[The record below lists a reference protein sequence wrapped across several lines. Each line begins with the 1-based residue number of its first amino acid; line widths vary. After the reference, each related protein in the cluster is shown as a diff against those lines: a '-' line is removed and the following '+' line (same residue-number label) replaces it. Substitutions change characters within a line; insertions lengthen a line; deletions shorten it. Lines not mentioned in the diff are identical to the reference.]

1 MNGTVLWMIF
11 NVVSLVLM
19 WYTIDHCLDHKVGRR
34 TLLLTVAGSILF
46 AHGIAYLTKQNS
58 AIDSLRPLVVASSF
72 AVPASFLYKNK
83 VFRKLLVVICV
94 YFTAVIAD
102 IGIYLLDPILGTSI
116 RFNEFSALDIWW
128 YTRYLGLQAILLFV
142 VYISLPKQFHDSVDR
157 LPARQYWFF
166 LFFPVSQFVLLT
178 EVYFSLSSH
187 PTTSNIILL
196 TILFLSCF
204 VADVVWFCEIR
215 RISDNARLKAEN
227 DLLGR
232 QIDAQREYYKLLT
245 ANYADLSM
253 MRHDIANHIYTIRA
267 LLQDGKSDEAMQ
279 YAAKLEQ
286 ARTARSVL
294 SACRNSIVHSFLQHR
309 LEELTAQAISAAF
322 EVSLAPQVGVS
333 DTDLIIALGNLL
345 DNAAEAC
352 ASASEK
358 RIWLTVTQVDGF
370 VHMETK
376 NTCAA
381 SPQPKKRRVAYLER
395 GVGTSILQALAEQYH
410 GSYISSPDDGMNHA
424 VLILREN
431 FGA

>member
-1 MNGTVLWMIF
+1 MKDGFIYMFYNAC
-11 NVVSLVLM
+11 SLAMM
-19 WYTIDHCLDHKVGRR
+19 WYTIDHCLDRRKGPQGIFLTEAGCVIGSLLVGYFAASLDVMRPIIMLTFFIVP
-34 TLLLTVAGSILF
+34 TL
-46 AHGIAYLTKQNS
+46 
-58 AIDSLRPLVVASSF
+58 
-72 AVPASFLYKNK
+72 FLYRNK
-83 VFRKLLVVICV
+83 TFRKLLVVICV
-94 YFTAVIAD
+94 FFTAVLAD
-102 IGIYLLDPILGTSI
+102 TLMFLLAPMQTLDIHDRRFYLLTH
-116 RFNEFSALDIWW
+116 WW
-128 YTRYLGLQAILLFV
+128 YIRCLFLQAIALFLV
-142 VYISLPKQFHDSVDR
+142 FILLPKRAADSVDR

-166 LFFPVSQFVLLT
+166 LFFPISQLALFAP
-178 EVYFSLSSH
+178 VYFSLGKQPSAQS
-187 PTTSNIILL
+187 ILL
-196 TILFLSCF
+196 VIVLSLVCLT
-204 VADVVWFCEIR
+204 ADIVWFREIR

-227 DLLGR
+227 DLLGK

-294 SACRNSIVHSFLQHR
+294 SACKNSIVHSFLQHR
-309 LEELTAQAISAAF
+309 LEELTAQAISTAF

-358 RIWLTVTQVDGF
+358 RVWLTVTQVDGF

-410 GSYISSPDDGMNHA
+410 GSYISSPDDGVNHA
-424 VLILREN
+424 VLVLREN
-431 FGA
+431 